1 MAPGQADLAS
11 PAIGGYLYRYLVGKD
26 DRAPD
31 RFRLLKLA
39 WEYAVDSFGSRQLLF
54 DMFNQSDLQT
64 NKVSL
69 VGAYDPAPATALA
82 RCLAGIDERKEQAD
96 GDHDAAG

>member
-1 MAPGQADLAS
+1 
-11 PAIGGYLYRYLVGKD
+11 
-26 DRAPD
+26 
-31 RFRLLKLA
+31 
-39 WEYAVDSFGSRQLLF
+39 VDSFGSRQLLF